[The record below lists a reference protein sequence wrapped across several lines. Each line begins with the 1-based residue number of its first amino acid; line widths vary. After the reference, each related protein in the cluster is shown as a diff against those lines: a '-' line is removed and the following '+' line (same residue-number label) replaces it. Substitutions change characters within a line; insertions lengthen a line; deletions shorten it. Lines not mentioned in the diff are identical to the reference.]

1 MKTLLRDIRTGLY
14 FCGCREWT
22 SNPSRALSFK
32 LINRAIRCA
41 EKMGLRG
48 VELVISS
55 PKQAKLTTLPV
66 GMLDNPGHSYG
77 RRRD

>member
-1 MKTLLRDIRTGLY
+1 L
-14 FCGCREWT
+14 
-22 SNPSRALSFK
+22 NFK

-55 PKQAKLTTLPV
+55 PKQARLTTLPV